1 MPGDAARER
10 RARDRFAVATLV
22 EEHGQVGEEGRDGNE
37 RRQHDREPRPQA
49 HEQPDGL
56 RADEEDPE
64 VVRGEREGADDGP
77 PRQPATVAAESEPE
91 A

>member
-1 MPGDAARER
+1 M
-10 RARDRFAVATLV
+10 
-22 EEHGQVGEEGRDGNE
+22 GEEGRDGNE

-64 VVRGEREGADDGP
+64 VVRGEREGAGDGP
-77 PRQPATVAAESEPE
+77 PRQPATVATESEPE